1 MSAPLKI
8 DIHQLPHGA
17 GLPLPAYQSAYASG
31 LDLLAAVAEDAP
43 LVLAPGAHALVPT
56 GLAIALPE
64 GFEAQLR
71 PRSGL
76 AAKHGVTVLNAPGT
90 VDADYRG
97 EIAVIMINHGRE
109 AFVIRRGVRIA
120 QMVIASVVR
129 AELVAVKSL
138 ASTDRGSAGFGSTG
152 R

>member
-1 MSAPLKI
+1 
-8 DIHQLPHGA
+8 
-17 GLPLPAYQSAYASG
+17 
-31 LDLLAAVAEDAP
+31 
-43 LVLAPGAHALVPT
+43 
-56 GLAIALPE
+56 
-64 GFEAQLR
+64 
-71 PRSGL
+71 
-76 AAKHGVTVLNAPGT
+76 LNAPAT